1 MISLWRCSVPSSSAV
16 SPAPPGCAAALSPAS
31 SSQPPSELAGRP
43 PPSEKHTAN
52 HILAILQFTVCKH
65 ELPENIQESNRRPAP
80 FASLTLSWPVL
91 PTSCRSALISSLIT
105 LYNYCNNKSGFNHCT
120 CNRTGKR

>member
-43 PPSEKHTAN
+43 PPSEKHAAN

-80 FASLTLSWPVL
+80 FASLTLPWPVL

-105 LYNYCNNKSGFNHCT
+105 PHNYCNNKSGFNHCT
-120 CNRTGKR
+120 CNRTG

>member
-43 PPSEKHTAN
+43 PPSEKHAAN

-65 ELPENIQESNRRPAP
+65 ELPENIQESNLCFSNTAM
-80 FASLTLSWPVL
+80 AGLTYKLSIC
-91 PTSCRSALISSLIT
+91 TDIIINHSS
-105 LYNYCNNKSGFNHCT
+105 
-120 CNRTGKR
+120 